1 MSHARNLAISLLY
14 AGLLYAGLL
23 QVAAPAAAQPTA
35 YPGRQ
40 VRLIATYPPGGAS
53 DIMARIVGQKLS
65 ELWAQPV
72 VIENKSGANGSIGLE
87 YAAHQPNDGSSF
99 VIGNLGPVSVNPL
112 ISKVPYEM
120 NRDFAPV
127 SLIASSP
134 VILVI
139 NAGIPANN
147 LKELIALA
155 RAKPGTL
162 NFGSA
167 GSGSLGHLG
176 GEMMKRMANI
186 DIIHV
191 PYKGGI
197 LAINDVLAGQV
208 QMMMADPQPIL
219 PHMRAGKV
227 RALAVSTAKRSPVAP
242 EIPTLGEAGL
252 PGFVADN
259 WWGVYLP
266 AGTPKPIVDKL
277 QADLTRAMQSAE
289 VKDKFIAMGIES
301 LSTTPEGLRD
311 YARAETEKYSKLVR
325 EAGIK
330 AE

>member
-1 MSHARNLAISLLY
+1 MIPYRLWS
-14 AGLLYAGLL
+14 GLVLGALGALIAL
-23 QVAAPAAAQPTA
+23 PAQAQSTYPT
-35 YPGRQ
+35 RQ

-65 ELWAQPV
+65 EIWSQPV

-87 YAAHQPNDGSSF
+87 YAGHQPPDGYSF
-99 VIGNLGPVSVNPL
+99 VIGNLGPVSVNPIL
-112 ISKVPYEM
+112 TKVPYDM

-127 SLIASSP
+127 SMVAAGP

-139 NAGIPANN
+139 NPGVPANN
-147 LKELIALA
+147 LKELLALA
-155 RAKPGTL
+155 QAKPNSL

-176 GEMMKRMANI
+176 GEMMKRMANVQI
-186 DIIHV
+186 VHV

-197 LAINDVLAGQV
+197 LAINDTLAGQV
-208 QMMMADPQPIL
+208 QMMMADPQPVL

-227 RALAVSTAKRSPVAP
+227 RAIAVSTAKRTPVAP
-242 EIPTLGEAGL
+242 EIPTLAEAGL
-252 PGFVADN
+252 PGFAAEN

-266 AGTPKPIVDKL
+266 AGTPKPVVDKL
-277 QADLTRAMQSAE
+277 NADLGRAMQSAD
-289 VKDKFIAMGIES
+289 VKDKFLGMGIEP
-301 LSTTPEGLRD
+301 LTGTPEALREF
-311 YARAETEKYSKLVR
+311 AKAESEKYGKLIR
-325 EAGIK
+325 DGNIK

>member
-1 MSHARNLAISLLY
+1 MLHARILAISLLCI
-14 AGLLYAGLL
+14 GLFGA
-23 QVAAPAAAQPTA
+23 VAPAAAQPA
-35 YPGRQ
+35 VYPNRQ

-65 ELWAQPV
+65 ELWGQSV

-87 YAAHQPNDGSSF
+87 YAARQPNDGSAF

-112 ISKVPYEM
+112 ISKVPYDM

-139 NAGIPANN
+139 NANIPANN

-266 AGTPKPIVDKL
+266 AGTPRQIIDKL

-311 YARAETEKYSKLVR
+311 YARAESEKYGKLVR

>member
-1 MSHARNLAISLLY
+1 MRHRRSIRSSIARLLF
-14 AGLLYAGLL
+14 AAAALSPLL
-23 QVAAPAAAQPTA
+23 AAAQNTP
-35 YPGRQ
+35 YPNRQ

-65 ELWAQPV
+65 DLWGQPV
-72 VIENKSGANGSIGLE
+72 IIENKSGANGSIGLE
-87 YAAHQPNDGSSF
+87 YAARQPADGYAF
-99 VIGNLGPVSVNPL
+99 VIGNLGPVAVNPL
-112 ISKVPYEM
+112 ISKVPYDM

-139 NAGIPANN
+139 NPSVPANN
-147 LKELIALA
+147 LKELIELA

-176 GEMMKRMANI
+176 GEMMKRMAKI
-186 DIIHV
+186 EITHV

-227 RALAVSTAKRSPVAP
+227 RALAVSTAKRSSVAP
-242 EIPTLGEAGL
+242 EIPTLAEAGL
-252 PGFVADN
+252 PGFAADN

-266 AGTPKPIVDKL
+266 AGTPKPVIDKL
-277 QADLTRAMQSAE
+277 QADLVRAMQSAE
-289 VKDKFIAMGIES
+289 VKDKFNAMGIES
-301 LSTTPEGLRD
+301 LSTTPEGLRTFS
-311 YARAETEKYSKLVR
+311 RAESEKYGKLVR
-325 EAGIK
+325 EANIK